1 MEQTI
6 LARHDLYEAT
16 VRHNAADSTL
26 VDLTHLG
33 DSHDSLDLGDS
44 CVDAFLVRSRNLNLA
59 NTLCLIDG
67 DGGTGILLHLLD
79 DLTARA
85 DDSTDELLRNIKGHN
100 TGNLRLQL
108 GTRLGDGVGEALQDV
123 LTTCLAYQWS

>member
-16 VRHNAADSTL
+16 VRHDAADSTL
-26 VDLTHLG
+26 VDFTHLG
-33 DSHDSLDLGDS
+33 DSHDSLDLGNS

-79 DLTARA
+79 DLSARA
-85 DDSTDELLRNIKGHN
+85 NDGTDELLRNGEGNDAGH
-100 TGNLRLQL
+100 LRLQL
-108 GTRLGDGVGEALQDV
+108 
-123 LTTCLAYQWS
+123 LAGL